1 MRAPPSETLTC
12 NLELQSV
19 SGCQSALTSDAD
31 GCLPAELELQELE
44 ELHGRSFSVISSGDS
59 DEDSSADTVSNRGR
73 LSMQRS
79 YGADSS
85 LVCAQAMTS
94 SQDSSSFSED
104 SSDGSDLSA
113 EESEDEGDDDDDDD
127 EEEEEGGESRSSDGD
142 GAASPTTDSYDGLSS
157 SDLV

>member
-1 MRAPPSETLTC
+1 MRAPKSETLTC

-19 SGCQSALTSDAD
+19 SGCQSALTSDVD

-59 DEDSSADTVSNRGR
+59 DEDLSADTVSNRR
-73 LSMQRS
+73 MQRS

-85 LVCAQAMTS
+85 LACAQAMTS
-94 SQDSSSFSED
+94 SQDTSSFSED
-104 SSDGSDLSA
+104 SSDGSDSSA

-127 EEEEEGGESRSSDGD
+127 DEEEEGGESRSSDGD

>member
-1 MRAPPSETLTC
+1 MTC

-59 DEDSSADTVSNRGR
+59 DEDSSADTVRNRGR

-79 YGADSS
+79 CGADSS
-85 LVCAQAMTS
+85 LACAQAMTS

-127 EEEEEGGESRSSDGD
+127 DDDEEEEGGESRSSDGD

>member
-1 MRAPPSETLTC
+1 LTC

-19 SGCQSALTSDAD
+19 SGCQSALTSDDD

-59 DEDSSADTVSNRGR
+59 DEDSSADTVSNRR
-73 LSMQRS
+73 MQRS

-85 LVCAQAMTS
+85 LACAQAMTS
-94 SQDSSSFSED
+94 SQDTSSFSED

-127 EEEEEGGESRSSDGD
+127 DEEEDEGGESRSSDGD